1 MSSLKFKRFDAG
13 DFDIR
18 ETVGAV
24 GDTFNF
30 AFAADTPNEKM
41 PFVNVVTGGSFSLGP
56 FPDNSSIVMNQGHS
70 GHLNTN
76 RPAGKRTLTCLV
88 GGSTYLCISPKN
100 GGAYR
105 TRRLER
111 NAGQQVLLH
120 KGATYVLAKG
130 SVTIDGQQKLAPV
143 VLVIQSANKQC
154 DVVTDAVLIEME
166 LK

>member
-1 MSSLKFKRFDAG
+1 MSRLKFNRFDAG

-56 FPDNSSIVMNQGHS
+56 FPDDSSIVMNQGHS
-70 GHLNTN
+70 GHLNTY

-88 GGSTYLCISPKN
+88 GGSTYLCISAKN

-111 NAGQQVLLH
+111 NAGQQVMLH

-130 SVTIDGQQKLAPV
+130 TVTIDAQEKVAPLV
-143 VLVIQSANKQC
+143 FVIQSANKQC
-154 DVVTDAVLIEME
+154 DAVTDAVLIEME